1 MNTSKNKIEIQ
12 IPITVKKYEGYT
24 VSYIPR
30 KSKNIIFPADTQ
42 LGCRMV
48 RIGDFEIS
56 DYNHPAKFTKEGQS
70 IVIEAPFCFEEQ
82 FGKNKI
88 DLNHE
93 TFNTFRDSSKTPKA
107 KRISIYLSIDT
118 IEELKDKQNLEE
130 EYKFTF
136 KWEENSTS
144 PNSNELQEAKE
155 QTIKPYVAHALPE
168 ITFQPLENCLDTEGI
183 NSYNVIYSPEDTDGN
198 RFCLGNLVVRNLQK
212 IPYKDQ
218 NGNFEQVSLPNL
230 QAYLT
235 LKAERNGE
243 FPTNIGYIRSDDSFV
258 NTASVNI
265 LNGQDD
271 VTLGVFVDWELWKN
285 ANSPVNLF
293 LRVFTENWKEPLFKC
308 KFKMSPQ
315 YYDDV
320 YSLDLGTSGIVV
332 AMQVDD
338 EIKLLEL
345 KDQDVANQRIEKHNT
360 ILSSVSILKEDSDSD
375 SVYSELAPRKSDT
388 YEESA
393 HILVPT
399 KFIVGQSRI
408 PFINYNSETLKLE
421 TVYAFGSK
429 NPLDMRLTNNVK
441 ENEAIIKTFISH
453 LYSDVF
459 SRFDKN
465 AEEIKKII
473 VTYPNTYTSE
483 TLEEV
488 KCILKDNL
496 GLKLPGQIS
505 FVPESD
511 AVAAFYFNQR
521 IFNGGFPLEK
531 ERVIIYDMGAGTL
544 DLSLVEFCRGN
555 NNHHTARILNKIGM
569 PIAGNY
575 LDYIIYNGLEKY
587 ITDKGKS
594 YKGQLYLKEA
604 VADFK
609 RYIPEIINNDTL
621 IGELQGELAELDEEY
636 LSNQSKLE
644 IQKTKY
650 CELLGEA
657 FNDYIDVC
665 SSTAID
671 TLLDGYKDIM
681 PNTIVFSGRASQ
693 LLPLKK
699 SVNEYIHKLNPQIKE
714 DVIMGRTSD
723 KGLKVCVA
731 EGALRYMDL
740 FDENS
745 PHKIEN
751 KNQYAN
757 VAVVYWGESKPG
769 VFDVQVRYLLKPN
782 DEDWNDAEI
791 VNGTF
796 CKDFHRNAT
805 LDNIVSGTRVYY
817 IQTFLGES
825 ELKKLFKTK
834 YTKDG
839 VSEDVNLLKWGFVNI
854 LFDSV
859 IRTRNQVIDVELE
872 ITKDNVIT
880 KRRVGVNELKDAKIL
895 ENVENNILYRHS
907 MWPNV
912 K

>member
-1 MNTSKNKIEIQ
+1 MNTSKNKIE

-24 VSYIPR
+24 VKYRTRSADKITFPISNSNGSR
-30 KSKNIIFPADTQ
+30 FVII
-42 LGCRMV
+42 GCL
-48 RIGDFEIS
+48 EIY
-56 DYNHPAKFTKEGQS
+56 DYDHSARFIKEGQR
-70 IVIEAPFCFEEQ
+70 IKIEAPFCFNAQVDNTE
-82 FGKNKI
+82 I
-88 DLNHE
+88 VLNSDY
-93 TFNTFRDSSKTPKA
+93 FNALEDSPKTSNA
-107 KRISIYLSIDT
+107 KRILVYLCVDSID
-118 IEELKDKQNLEE
+118 ELKDKQNLEE

-144 PNSNELQEAKE
+144 PNSKELHEAKE
-155 QTIKPYVAHALPE
+155 QTIKPYIAHALPE
-168 ITFQPLENCLDTEGI
+168 ITFQPLENCLEIEGT
-183 NSYNVIYSPEDTDGN
+183 NSYNVIYSPADTDGY
-198 RFCLGNLVVRNLQK
+198 RFCLGNIVVRNLQK
-212 IPYKDQ
+212 IPYKHTDGQ
-218 NGNFEQVSLPNL
+218 WERVAYPKLKVFLTYNSENGAPNYAGYIYVNDSFAKKVSVEIP
-230 QAYLT
+230 
-235 LKAERNGE
+235 NGE
-243 FPTNIGYIRSDDSFV
+243 DDISFKLYIDWGKWRDGGNPTSLLLRISTDK
-258 NTASVNI
+258 
-265 LNGQDD
+265 
-271 VTLGVFVDWELWKN
+271 WE
-285 ANSPVNLF
+285 
-293 LRVFTENWKEPLFKC
+293 EPLYEC
-308 KFKMSPQ
+308 SFKMTPQ

-421 TVYAFGSK
+421 TVYAFGSE

-441 ENEAIIKTFISH
+441 DNEAIIKTFISH

-488 KCILKDNL
+488 KCILKEKL

-555 NNHHTARILNKIGM
+555 NNQHTVRILNKIGI

-621 IGELQGELAELDEEY
+621 IGELQGELAELDGEY

-650 CELLGEA
+650 SELLGDA

-699 SVNEYIHKLNPQIKE
+699 SVNEYIHKLNPQIQE

-745 PHKIEN
+745 QHKIEN

-757 VAVVYWGESKPG
+757 VAVVYWGQPNPG
-769 VFDVQVRYLLKPN
+769 VYDVQVRYLLKPN

-796 CKDFHRNAT
+796 CKDFHRNVT
-805 LDNIVSGTRVYY
+805 LDNIKSGTRVYY
-817 IQTFLGES
+817 VQTFLGES

-859 IRTRNQVIDVELE
+859 IRTTGNQVIDVELE

>member
-1 MNTSKNKIEIQ
+1 MNTSKNKIEI
-12 IPITVKKYEGYT
+12 PITVKKHEGYT
-24 VSYIPR
+24 VKYRTRSADKIT
-30 KSKNIIFPADTQ
+30 FPFSDSDGSR
-42 LGCRMV
+42 LV
-48 RIGDFEIS
+48 RIGSLEIY
-56 DYNHPAKFTKEGQS
+56 DYDHSARFIKEGQR
-70 IVIEAPFCFEEQ
+70 IKIEAPFCFNAQVDNTEIE
-82 FGKNKI
+82 
-88 DLNHE
+88 LNPDS
-93 TFNTFRDSSKTPKA
+93 FNALEDSPKTSNA
-107 KRISIYLSIDT
+107 KRILVYLCVDSID
-118 IEELKDKQNLEE
+118 ELKDKQNLEE

-230 QAYLT
+230 QAFLT

-243 FPTNIGYIRSDDSFV
+243 FPTNIGYIRSDDLFV

-429 NPLDMRLTNNVK
+429 NPLNMRLTNNVK

-555 NNHHTARILNKIGM
+555 NNHHTARILNKIGI

-671 TLLDGYKDIM
+671 TLLYGYKDIM

-757 VAVVYWGESKPG
+757 VAVVYWGESKSG

-796 CKDFHRNAT
+796 CKDFHGNAT

-817 IQTFLGES
+817 VQTFLGES

>member
-1 MNTSKNKIEIQ
+1 MNTSKNKIEI
-12 IPITVKKYEGYT
+12 PITVKKHEGYT
-24 VSYIPR
+24 VKYRTRTADKIT
-30 KSKNIIFPADTQ
+30 FPISNSN
-42 LGCRMV
+42 GGRFV
-48 RIGDFEIS
+48 RIGSLEIY
-56 DYNHPAKFTKEGQS
+56 DYNHSARFIKEGQR
-70 IVIEAPFCFEEQ
+70 IKIEAPFCFNALLGNTEIE
-82 FGKNKI
+82 
-88 DLNHE
+88 LNSDF
-93 TFNTFRDSSKTPKA
+93 FNALEDSPKTSNA
-107 KRISIYLSIDT
+107 KRILVYLCVDS

-144 PNSNELQEAKE
+144 PNSNELREAKE
-155 QTIKPYVAHALPE
+155 QTIKPYVAHAEPD
-168 ITFQPLENCLDTEGI
+168 IMFRPLENCLEIEGT
-183 NSYNVIYSPEDTDGN
+183 NSYNVIYSPEDTDGC
-198 RFCLGNLVVRNLQK
+198 RFCLGNIVVRNLQK

-235 LKAERNGE
+235 VKTERNGE
-243 FPTNIGYIRSDDSFV
+243 FPTNVGYIRSDDSYV
-258 NTASVNI
+258 NTARVNI

-271 VTLGVFVDWELWKN
+271 VTLGVFVDWELWRN

-293 LRVFTENWKEPLFKC
+293 LRVFTENWKEPLFKY

-315 YYDDV
+315 YYDGV

-332 AMQVDD
+332 AMQVND

-345 KDQDVANQRIEKHNT
+345 KDQDVANERIEKHDT
-360 ILSSVSILKEDSDSD
+360 ILSSVSILKEDSDSH
-375 SVYSELAPRKSDT
+375 SVYAELAPRKSDT
-388 YEESA
+388 SKESA
-393 HILVPT
+393 RILVPT

-408 PFINYNSETLKLE
+408 PFINYNDETLKLE
-421 TVYAFGSK
+421 TVYAFGSEDS
-429 NPLDMRLTNNVK
+429 LDMRLTDNIK
-441 ENEAIIKTFISH
+441 DNEAIIKTFISH

-459 SRFDKN
+459 SRFGKN

-473 VTYPNTYTSE
+473 VTYPNTYTTE

-488 KCILKDNL
+488 KCILEDNL
-496 GLKLPGQIS
+496 GLKQPGQIS

-555 NNHHTARILNKIGM
+555 NNHHTARILNKIGI

-575 LDYIIYNGLEKY
+575 LDYIIYHGLEKY

-650 CELLGEA
+650 CELLGKA

-699 SVNEYIHKLNPQIKE
+699 SVNEYIHKLNPKIKE

-731 EGALRYMDL
+731 EGAIRYMDL

-769 VFDVQVRYLLKPN
+769 IFDVQVRYLLKPN

-796 CKDFHRNAT
+796 CKDFHRSVT

-817 IQTFLGES
+817 VQTFLGES

-839 VSEDVNLLKWGFVNI
+839 VSEEVNLLKWGFVNI

-880 KRRVGVNELKDAKIL
+880 KRRVGVKELKDTKIL
-895 ENVENNILYRHS
+895 ENVENNVLYRHS

>member
-1 MNTSKNKIEIQ
+1 MNTNKNKIE

-24 VSYIPR
+24 VKYRTRIAD
-30 KSKNIIFPADTQ
+30 KITFPISNPNESR
-42 LGCRMV
+42 LV
-48 RIGDFEIS
+48 RIGCLEIYDRDHS
-56 DYNHPAKFTKEGQS
+56 ARFIKEGQR
-70 IVIEAPFCFEEQ
+70 IKIEAPFCFDALLDKTEIE
-82 FGKNKI
+82 
-88 DLNHE
+88 LNPE
-93 TFNTFRDSSKTPKA
+93 SFNALEDSPKTSDT
-107 KRISIYLSIDT
+107 KRISVYLCVDSID
-118 IEELKDKQNLEE
+118 ELKSRQNLEE

-136 KWEENSTS
+136 KWTENTTFPS
-144 PNSNELQEAKE
+144 SNEQQEAKE
-155 QTIKPYVAHALPE
+155 QAIKPYVAQAIPE
-168 ITFQPLENCLDTEGI
+168 ITFIPLENCLKIEGT
-183 NSYNVIYSPEDTDGN
+183 NSFNVIYAPEDTDGY
-198 RFCLGNLVVRNLQK
+198 RFCLGKIIVRNLQK
-212 IPYKDQ
+212 IPYKNLD
-218 NGNFEQVSLPNL
+218 GNFEQVSLPNL

-235 LKAERNGE
+235 LKTEKNGE
-243 FPTNIGYIRSDDSFV
+243 FPTNVGYIRSDDSFV

-265 LNGQDD
+265 VNGQDD
-271 VTLGVFVDWELWKN
+271 VTYGVFVDWEMWKT
-285 ANSPVNLF
+285 AQSPVNLF
-293 LRVFTENWKEPLFKC
+293 LRVFTDNWKEPLLKC
-308 KFKMSPQ
+308 KFKMCPQ
-315 YYDDV
+315 YFDNV

-332 AMQVDD
+332 ARQIDD

-345 KDQDVANQRIEKHNT
+345 KDQEVANQRIEKHDT
-360 ILSSVSILKEDSDSD
+360 ILSSITILKKETD
-375 SVYSELAPRKSDT
+375 SVCSELAPRKSDT
-388 YEESA
+388 YEESV
-393 HILVPT
+393 HILAPT
-399 KFIVGQSRI
+399 KFIVGQNRI
-408 PFINYNSETLKLE
+408 PFIDYNDETLKLE
-421 TVYAFGSK
+421 TVYAFGNK
-429 NPLDMRLTNNVK
+429 DALDMRLTNNVK
-441 ENEAIIKTFISH
+441 ENEAVIKTFISN
-453 LYSDVF
+453 LYSNVF
-459 SRFDKN
+459 SRFCEN
-465 AEEIKKII
+465 AKEIKKII

-544 DLSLVEFCRGN
+544 DLSLVEFCRGS
-555 NNHHTARILNKIGM
+555 NNHHTARILNKIGI

-575 LDYIIYNGLEKY
+575 LDYIIYKGLEKY
-587 ITDKGKS
+587 LTDEGKS

-609 RYIPEIINNDTL
+609 RYIPEIITDDTQ
-621 IGELQGELAELDEEY
+621 IGELKGVLSTLDASY
-636 LSNQSKLE
+636 LSNTSKLE
-644 IQKTKY
+644 IQKIKY
-650 CELLGEA
+650 CELLGKA
-657 FNDYIDVC
+657 FDNYIDVC

-671 TLLDGYKDIM
+671 TLLEGYNDMK

-699 SVNEYIHKLNPQIKE
+699 SVKEHAKNLNSSIKE
-714 DVIMGRTSD
+714 DVLMGRTSD

-731 EGALRYMDL
+731 EGALKYLDL

-757 VAVVYWGESKPG
+757 IAVVYWGESEPG
-769 VFDVQVRYLLKPN
+769 IFDVQVRYLLKPN
-782 DEDWNDAEI
+782 EVKWNDAEI
-791 VNGTF
+791 INGTIS
-796 CKDFHRNAT
+796 KDFHCNVT
-805 LDNIVSGTRVYY
+805 LDKIVSGTRVYY
-817 IQTFLGES
+817 VQTFLGET

-834 YTKDG
+834 YTTFGGSD
-839 VSEDVNLLKWGFVNI
+839 DVNLLKWGFVNI

-880 KRRVGVNELKDAKIL
+880 KRRVGVNELKDTKIL

>member
-1 MNTSKNKIEIQ
+1 MDTSKNKIEI
-12 IPITVKKYEGYT
+12 PITVKKHEGYT
-24 VSYIPR
+24 VKYRTRSADKIT
-30 KSKNIIFPADTQ
+30 FPFSDSDGSR
-42 LGCRMV
+42 LV
-48 RIGDFEIS
+48 RIGSLEIY
-56 DYNHPAKFTKEGQS
+56 DYDHSARFIKEGQQ
-70 IVIEAPFCFEEQ
+70 IKIEAPFCFNAQLDYTEIE
-82 FGKNKI
+82 
-88 DLNHE
+88 LNSE
-93 TFNTFRDSSKTPKA
+93 SFNALEDSPKTFNA
-107 KRISIYLSIDT
+107 KRILVYLCVDSID
-118 IEELKDKQNLEE
+118 ELKDKQNLEE

-144 PNSNELQEAKE
+144 PNSNEQQEAKE
-155 QTIKPYVAHALPE
+155 QTIKPYIARAIPE
-168 ITFQPLENCLDTEGI
+168 ISFRPLENCLETDGT
-183 NSYNVIYSPEDTDGN
+183 NSYNVIYSPEDTDGY
-198 RFCLGNLVVRNLQK
+198 RFCLGNIVVRNLQK
-212 IPYKDQ
+212 IPYKDK
-218 NGNFEQVSLPNL
+218 NGNPEQVSLPNL

-235 LKAERNGE
+235 LKTEKNGE
-243 FPTNIGYIRSDDSFV
+243 FPTNIGYIKSDDSFD
-258 NTASVNI
+258 NTANVNI

-285 ANSPVNLF
+285 ANSPISLF
-293 LRVFTENWKEPLFKC
+293 LRVFTENWKEPLFRC

-345 KDQDVANQRIEKHNT
+345 KDQDVVNQRIEKHNT

-421 TVYAFGSK
+421 TVYAFGSE

-555 NNHHTARILNKIGM
+555 NNHHTARILNKIGI

-817 IQTFLGES
+817 VQTFLGES

-895 ENVENNILYRHS
+895 ENVEKNILYRHS

>member
-1 MNTSKNKIEIQ
+1 MDTSKNKIE

-24 VSYIPR
+24 VKYRTRLADKIT
-30 KSKNIIFPADTQ
+30 FPFSDSDGSR
-42 LGCRMV
+42 LV
-48 RIGDFEIS
+48 RIGSLEIY
-56 DYNHPAKFTKEGQS
+56 DYDHSARFIKEGQR
-70 IVIEAPFCFEEQ
+70 IKIEAPFCFNAQLDNTEIE
-82 FGKNKI
+82 
-88 DLNHE
+88 LNSE
-93 TFNTFRDSSKTPKA
+93 SFNALEDSPKTSNA
-107 KRISIYLSIDT
+107 KRILVYLCVDSID
-118 IEELKDKQNLEE
+118 ELKGQQNLED

-144 PNSNELQEAKE
+144 PNSNEQQEAKV
-155 QTIKPYVAHALPE
+155 QTIKPYIARAIPE
-168 ITFQPLENCLDTEGI
+168 ISFLPLENCLEIDGT
-183 NSYNVIYSPEDTDGN
+183 NSYNVIYSPEDTDGY
-198 RFCLGNLVVRNLQK
+198 RFCLGNIVVRNLQK
-212 IPYKDQ
+212 IPYKDK
-218 NGNFEQVSLPNL
+218 NGNPEQVSLPNL

-235 LKAERNGE
+235 LKTEKNGE
-243 FPTNIGYIRSDDSFV
+243 FPTNVGYIKSDDSFV
-258 NTASVNI
+258 NTANVNI

-271 VTLGVFVDWELWKN
+271 VTLGVFVDWKLWKN
-285 ANSPVNLF
+285 ANSPISLF
-293 LRVFTENWKEPLFKC
+293 LRVFTENWKEPLFRC

-360 ILSSVSILKEDSDSD
+360 ILSSVSILKEDSGSD

-388 YEESA
+388 YEEST

-421 TVYAFGSK
+421 TVYAFGSE

-555 NNHHTARILNKIGM
+555 NNHHTARILNKIGI

-609 RYIPEIINNDTL
+609 RYIPVIINNDTL
-621 IGELQGELAELDEEY
+621 IGELQGELAELDEDY

-817 IQTFLGES
+817 VQTFLGES

>member
-1 MNTSKNKIEIQ
+1 MNTSKNKIEI
-12 IPITVKKYEGYT
+12 PITVKKHEGYT
-24 VSYIPR
+24 VKYRTRSAD
-30 KSKNIIFPADTQ
+30 KIIFPISNSN
-42 LGCRMV
+42 GGRFV
-48 RIGDFEIS
+48 RIGSLEIY
-56 DYNHPAKFTKEGQS
+56 DYNHPARFIKEGQR
-70 IVIEAPFCFEEQ
+70 IKIDAPFCFNAQLDNTEIE
-82 FGKNKI
+82 
-88 DLNHE
+88 LNSDS
-93 TFNTFRDSSKTPKA
+93 FNALEDSPKTSNA
-107 KRISIYLSIDT
+107 KRISVHLCVDSID
-118 IEELKDKQNLEE
+118 ELKGKQNLEE
-130 EYKFTF
+130 EFKFTF

-155 QTIKPYVAHALPE
+155 QTIKPYIARPIPEVTFLP
-168 ITFQPLENCLDTEGI
+168 LDNCLEIEGT
-183 NSYNVIYSPEDTDGN
+183 NSYNVIYSPEDTDGY
-198 RFCLGNLVVRNLQK
+198 RFCLGNIVVRNLQK

-230 QAYLT
+230 QVYLT
-235 LKAERNGE
+235 LKTERNGE
-243 FPTNIGYIRSDDSFV
+243 FPTNVGYIKSDDSFV

-271 VTLGVFVDWELWKN
+271 VALGVFVDWKLWKN
-285 ANSPVNLF
+285 ASSPVNLF

-308 KFKMSPQ
+308 KFKMIPQ
-315 YYDDV
+315 YYDGV

-345 KDQDVANQRIEKHNT
+345 KDQDVANQRIEKHDT
-360 ILSSVSILKEDSDSD
+360 ILSSVSILKKDSESG

-388 YEESA
+388 YEKSA
-393 HILVPT
+393 RILVPT

-408 PFINYNSETLKLE
+408 PFLNYNDETLKLE
-421 TVYAFGSK
+421 TVHAFGSK
-429 NPLDMRLTNNVK
+429 DTLDMRLTNNIK

-453 LYSDVF
+453 LYSDVLR
-459 SRFDKN
+459 RFDRN

-496 GLKLPGQIS
+496 GLKQPGQIS

-555 NNHHTARILNKIGM
+555 NNHHTVRILNKIGI

-609 RYIPEIINNDTL
+609 RYIPEIIDDTL
-621 IGELQGELAELDEEY
+621 IGELQGELAVLDEEY
-636 LSNQSKLE
+636 LSSQFKIE

-650 CELLGEA
+650 CELLGKA
-657 FNDYIDVC
+657 FKDYIDVC

-671 TLLDGYKDIM
+671 TLVDGYKDIM

-693 LLPLKK
+693 LLHLKK
-699 SVNEYIHKLNPQIKE
+699 SVNDYIRILNPEIKE
-714 DVIMGRTSD
+714 DFIMGRTSD

-740 FDENS
+740 FGENS

-769 VFDVQVRYLLKPN
+769 IFDVQVRYLLKPN

-791 VNGTF
+791 VKGTF
-796 CKDFHRNAT
+796 CKDFHRNVT

-817 IQTFLGES
+817 VQTFLGES
-825 ELKKLFKTK
+825 ELKKLFKAK

-895 ENVENNILYRHS
+895 ENVENNVLYRHS